1 MILTVACLAPET
13 GVLSQTITG
22 LTFEILRLQY
32 LARRLM
38 LKLIVLAQEAVAERA
53 LEYPPAM
60 IPDASLALLTNGI
73 RQRAD
78 AGVRGQATSPVAH
91 PGLAVV
97 AYGPHHS
104 QPRGEDP
111 GMPHHA
117 VARLQHALDLAA
129 VRAHRQPLQALA
141 EVTEGTALLLLIALV
156 ALHQGVARKFG

>member
-53 LEYPPAM
+53 LEYPPAV
-60 IPDASLALLTNGI
+60 IPDASLALLTNGV

-78 AGVRGQATSPVAH
+78 AGV
-91 PGLAVV
+91 
-97 AYGPHHS
+97 
-104 QPRGEDP
+104 
-111 GMPHHA
+111 
-117 VARLQHALDLAA
+117 
-129 VRAHRQPLQALA
+129 
-141 EVTEGTALLLLIALV
+141 
-156 ALHQGVARKFG
+156 